1 VIASGESVIGPLAT
15 AEPAIYWVN
24 GTSNAIRVHESGT
37 TATLFTNTSGGPLT
51 AVAVAGGT
59 IAWAEDKG
67 IKVGGVLHLD
77 QLNAI
82 GAGPSATGVVPHSM
96 QLIGS
101 TVLGVAEDKGQG
113 NADLFIYTGAST
125 YDSFRQLTL
134 PVGNAVTTSDGWV
147 YAVANGALQGL
158 STGKVP
164 ATTAGPILPV
174 IATNSVSA
182 FFINGNKQVV
192 KTVGV
197 AIAPVAN
204 AVDAVEL
211 AADDQAL
218 FYFAAP
224 PSKLYRRD
232 IATTVVSPIAEVPVG
247 ANRLVATSMYVYYVV
262 NDDSIVRCA
271 KRP

>member
-1 VIASGESVIGPLAT
+1 MIASGESVIGPLAT

-197 AIAPVAN
+197 AIAPVAMPWTPWSWPRMIRRSST
-204 AVDAVEL
+204 L
-211 AADDQAL
+211 QRR
-218 FYFAAP
+218 P
-224 PSKLYRRD
+224 PSSIEETSPPRSSRPLRKCRWARTD
-232 IATTVVSPIAEVPVG
+232 SSPPPCTSTTW
-247 ANRLVATSMYVYYVV
+247 
-262 NDDSIVRCA
+262 
-271 KRP
+271 